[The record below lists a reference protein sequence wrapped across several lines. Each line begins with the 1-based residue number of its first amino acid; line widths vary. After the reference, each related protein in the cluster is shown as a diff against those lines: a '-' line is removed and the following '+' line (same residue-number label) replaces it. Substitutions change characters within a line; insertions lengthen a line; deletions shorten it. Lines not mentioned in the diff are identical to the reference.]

1 MSTLPRS
8 SAFLGFASA
17 FVISLSADAADAFDF
32 SIFVDPDDHMFD
44 ASALLARGGFIPIP
58 VIITEPA
65 VQGGFG
71 VVGQFINSALGP
83 GGQGARTMVGLA
95 LTGNDSKAGGIMRT
109 GQFREGKARYQLA
122 FGGADITL
130 PIFPFGLDR
139 SVDYNNSVFGGIAA
153 ARFKLGETNFWLGPR
168 LTYRHTEISLG
179 GSEEETELGG
189 RVRSAINDVI
199 DPQQYISLGAS
210 LHYDTRNNPVS
221 PTSGINAVLKF
232 DRYDDAIGS
241 DADFNNLSAV
251 VTSFTEFGDA
261 WSFGILAEYD
271 AVSSGAPFF
280 MAPSVALRGV
290 QHGRYS
296 GDSAL
301 TSEIELRRQ
310 FTPRWAGVVFGGYG
324 ETHVEDSR
332 LFHAED
338 GIWTY
343 GAGFRYRIARKMGI
357 DAGLDVAK
365 GPEDTIFYIQFGH
378 AWMRQMD

>member
-1 MSTLPRS
+1 MISVIAVTSLAP
-8 SAFLGFASA
+8 ASQ
-17 FVISLSADAADAFDF
+17 AFDW

-65 VQGGFG
+65 VEGGFG
-71 VVGQFINSALGP
+71 VVGQFINGALGP

-95 LTGNDSKAGGIMRT
+95 YTGNDSKAGGIMRT

-139 SVDYNNSVFGGIAA
+139 SVDYFNEVFGGIAA
-153 ARFKLGETNFWLGPR
+153 ARFQIGESQFWAGPR
-168 LTYRHTEISLG
+168 LTYRHSVVSLGAGEDETEI
-179 GSEEETELGG
+179 GS
-189 RVRSAINDVI
+189 RVRALINDVI
-199 DPQQYISLGAS
+199 DSKQYISLGAS
-210 LHYDTRNNPVS
+210 VHYDSRNNPVS
-221 PTSGINAVLKF
+221 PTNGINAVLKF
-232 DRYDDAIGS
+232 DRYDSAWGS
-241 DADFNNLSAV
+241 DANFNNVSATV
-251 VTSFTEFGDA
+251 ASFTEFGDA
-261 WSFGILAEYD
+261 WSLGMLAEYD
-271 AVSSGAPFF
+271 TTGGDVPFTL
-280 MAPSVALRGV
+280 APSVGLRGV

-301 TSEIELRRQ
+301 TAEIELRRQ

-324 ETHVEDSR
+324 ETHVKDSR
-332 LFHAED
+332 LYQAED
-338 GIWTY
+338 DIWTW

-357 DAGLDVAK
+357 DAGLDIAK

-378 AWMRQMD
+378 AWMRAMD